1 VLKVDEHVMEAIG
14 KAKVVI
20 RDGKVVEVEEP
31 QIDYCPLFHKYRG
44 IEKLTSQVIK
54 ENMEFRIEDFG
65 MCTSQRK
72 MKMADF
78 LSFGISETL
87 GTLLEEKIIQCA
99 VIVCEGC
106 GTVILEDPEL
116 VQGIGGRISGIIST
130 SPIDEII
137 KVVGND
143 KVLNPEKAKINQF
156 EGVIK
161 AIDDGYTKIAVTV
174 ASAEDARK
182 IREIESKNEDVKI
195 YIFTVHTTGLS
206 KEDAEAIFE
215 DADVITACASLQI
228 RKTAEK
234 KDAFSVGASIPIYA
248 ASEDGEKFLKMR
260 IEKIGGLKDKK
271 DARIPDPL
279 I

>member
-1 VLKVDEHVMEAIG
+1 MDEHVMEALG

-130 SPIDEII
+130 TPIDEII

>member
-1 VLKVDEHVMEAIG
+1 MDEHVMEAIG

-130 SPIDEII
+130 TPIDEII

>member
-1 VLKVDEHVMEAIG
+1 MDEHVMEALG

-20 RDGKVVEVEEP
+20 RDGKVVEVEKP

-44 IEKLTSQVIK
+44 IEKLTPQVIK
-54 ENMEFRIEDFG
+54 KNMEFRIEDFG

-99 VIVCEGC
+99 VVVCEGC

-130 SPIDEII
+130 TPIDEII
-137 KVVGND
+137 NIVGRD
-143 KVLNPEKAKINQF
+143 KVLNPEKAKINQV

-161 AIDDGYTKIAVTV
+161 AIHNGYTKIAVTV

-206 KEDAEAIFE
+206 SEDAEAIFE

-228 RKTAEK
+228 RKTAKK
-234 KDAFSVGASIPIYA
+234 KDVFSVGASIPIYA

>member
-1 VLKVDEHVMEAIG
+1 MDEHVMEAIG

>member
-1 VLKVDEHVMEAIG
+1 VDEHVMEALG

-20 RDGKVVEVEEP
+20 KDGKVVKVEEP
-31 QIDYCPLFHKYRG
+31 LIDYCPLFHKYRG
-44 IEKLTSQVIK
+44 IEKLTPQVIK
-54 ENMEFRIEDFG
+54 ENMEFRIDDFG

-130 SPIDEII
+130 TPIGEII
-137 KVVGND
+137 NVVGSD
-143 KVLNPEKAKINQF
+143 KVLNPEKAKINQV

-161 AIDDGYTKIAVTV
+161 AINDGYTKIAVTV

-182 IREIESKNEDVKI
+182 IREIESENKDVKI

-206 KEDAEAIFE
+206 SEDAEAIFE

-228 RKTAEK
+228 RKTAEE
-234 KDAFSVGASIPIYA
+234 KDVFSVGASIPIYA
-248 ASEDGEKFLKMR
+248 ASEDGEKFLKIR

>member
-1 VLKVDEHVMEAIG
+1 MDEHVMEALG

-20 RDGKVVEVEEP
+20 NDGKVVKVEEP
-31 QIDYCPLFHKYRG
+31 LIDYCPLFHKYRG
-44 IEKLTSQVIK
+44 IEKLTPQVIK
-54 ENMEFRIEDFG
+54 ENMEFRIDDFG

-130 SPIDEII
+130 TPIDEII
-137 KVVGND
+137 NVVGSD
-143 KVLNPEKAKINQF
+143 KVLNPENAKINQV

-161 AIDDGYTKIAVTV
+161 AINNGYTKIAVTV

-182 IREIESKNEDVKI
+182 IREIESENEDVKI

-206 KEDAEAIFE
+206 SEDAEAIFE
-215 DADVITACASLQI
+215 DADVITACASLHI
-228 RKTAEK
+228 RKTAEE
-234 KDAFSVGASIPIYA
+234 KDVFSVGASIPIYA
-248 ASEDGEKFLKMR
+248 ASEDGEKFLKIR

>member
-1 VLKVDEHVMEAIG
+1 MEALG

-20 RDGKVVEVEEP
+20 REGKVVKVEEP
-31 QIDYCPLFHKYRG
+31 LIDYCPLFHKYRG
-44 IEKLTSQVIK
+44 IEKLTPQVIK

-87 GTLLEEKIIQCA
+87 GTLLEEKLIQCA

-130 SPIDEII
+130 TPIDEII
-137 KVVGND
+137 NVVGSD
-143 KVLNPEKAKINQF
+143 KVLNPEKAKINQV
-156 EGVIK
+156 EGVLK
-161 AIDDGYTKIAVTV
+161 AIKDGYTKIAVTV

-182 IREIESKNEDVKI
+182 IREIESENEDVKI

-206 KEDAEAIFE
+206 SEDAEAIFE

>member
-1 VLKVDEHVMEAIG
+1 MDEHVMEALG

-20 RDGKVVEVEEP
+20 REGKVVKVEEP
-31 QIDYCPLFHKYRG
+31 LIDYCPLFHKYRG
-44 IEKLTSQVIK
+44 IEKLTPQVIK

-87 GTLLEEKIIQCA
+87 GTLLEEKLIQCA

-130 SPIDEII
+130 TPIDEII
-137 KVVGND
+137 NVVGSD
-143 KVLNPEKAKINQF
+143 KVLNPEKAKINQV
-156 EGVIK
+156 EGVLK
-161 AIDDGYTKIAVTV
+161 AIKDGYTKIAVTV

-182 IREIESKNEDVKI
+182 IREIESENEDVKI

-206 KEDAEAIFE
+206 SEDAEAIFE